1 MLYTLIITWKE
12 MNKVEWTLPG
22 TVLSVDADRPQAA
35 EDVFSSLF
43 LAGGLVL
50 SQVTQVTGLEP
61 YIIQNWVRRG
71 FLAPPKQRKY
81 TRRQLSRILMI
92 NALKST
98 LSIEQIC
105 KLLSY
110 INGALDDEGDDTI
123 DDTEL
128 YGAFVLV
135 AGSVQKHGLTSESE
149 MNRLIADGLKDYKES
164 IPGAKERIEQ
174 ALRIMITAWR
184 AASVIRT
191 ASRVKII
198 SRSLKKWRRCCKA
211 QQSKWESAC
220 RTPRLHFSA
229 AASRQSTPITVWRF

>member
-1 MLYTLIITWKE
+1 M
-12 MNKVEWTLPG
+12 EWTLPG
-22 TVLSVDADRPQAA
+22 TMLSVDADRPQAA
-35 EDVFSSLF
+35 EEVFSSLF

-174 ALRIMITAWR
+174 ALRIIITAWR
-184 AASVIRT
+184 AAQLQT
-191 ASRVKII
+191 
-198 SRSLKKWRRCCKA
+198 KA
-211 QQSKWESAC
+211 QSMM
-220 RTPRLHFSA
+220 
-229 AASRQSTPITVWRF
+229 TVSYTHLTLPTNREV

>member
-1 MLYTLIITWKE
+1 

-35 EDVFSSLF
+35 EEVFSSMF

-135 AGSVQKHGLTSESE
+135 AGSVQKHDLTSESE
-149 MNRLIADGLKDYKES
+149 MNRLIADGLKDYKEP

-184 AASVIRT
+184 AAQLQT
-191 ASRVKII
+191 
-198 SRSLKKWRRCCKA
+198 KA
-211 QQSKWESAC
+211 QSMMNALCVSAD
-220 RTPRLHFSA
+220 FEKGE
-229 AASRQSTPITVWRF
+229 IYV

>member
-35 EDVFSSLF
+35 EEVFSSLF

-98 LSIEQIC
+98 LSIEQIR

-184 AASVIRT
+184 AAQLQT
-191 ASRVKII
+191 
-198 SRSLKKWRRCCKA
+198 KA
-211 QQSKWESAC
+211 QSMMNA
-220 RTPRLHFSA
+220 L
-229 AASRQSTPITVWRF
+229 

>member
-35 EDVFSSLF
+35 EEVFSSLF

-184 AASVIRT
+184 AAQ
-191 ASRVKII
+191 
-198 SRSLKKWRRCCKA
+198 LQNKA
-211 QQSKWESAC
+211 QSMMNA
-220 RTPRLHFSA
+220 L
-229 AASRQSTPITVWRF
+229 

>member
-1 MLYTLIITWKE
+1 MIMLYTLIITWKE

-35 EDVFSSLF
+35 EEVFSSLF
-43 LAGGLVL
+43 LASGLVL

-164 IPGAKERIEQ
+164 IPGAKERFEQ

-184 AASVIRT
+184 AAQLQT
-191 ASRVKII
+191 
-198 SRSLKKWRRCCKA
+198 KA
-211 QQSKWESAC
+211 QSMMNA
-220 RTPRLHFSA
+220 L
-229 AASRQSTPITVWRF
+229 

>member
-1 MLYTLIITWKE
+1 M
-12 MNKVEWTLPG
+12 EWTLPG
-22 TVLSVDADRPQAA
+22 TMLSVDADRPQAA
-35 EDVFSSLF
+35 EEVFSSLF

-174 ALRIMITAWR
+174 ALRIIITAWR
-184 AASVIRT
+184 AAQLQT
-191 ASRVKII
+191 
-198 SRSLKKWRRCCKA
+198 KA
-211 QQSKWESAC
+211 QSMMNALCVSAD
-220 RTPRLHFSA
+220 FEKGE
-229 AASRQSTPITVWRF
+229 IYV

>member
-35 EDVFSSLF
+35 EEVFSSLF

-164 IPGAKERIEQ
+164 IPGAKERIER

-184 AASVIRT
+184 AAQLQT
-191 ASRVKII
+191 
-198 SRSLKKWRRCCKA
+198 KA
-211 QQSKWESAC
+211 QSMMNA
-220 RTPRLHFSA
+220 L
-229 AASRQSTPITVWRF
+229 

>member
-1 MLYTLIITWKE
+1 M
-12 MNKVEWTLPG
+12 EWTLPG
-22 TVLSVDADRPQAA
+22 TMLSVDADRPQAA
-35 EDVFSSLF
+35 EEVFSSLF

-110 INGALDDEGDDTI
+110 INGALDDESDDTI

-184 AASVIRT
+184 AAQLQT
-191 ASRVKII
+191 
-198 SRSLKKWRRCCKA
+198 KA
-211 QQSKWESAC
+211 QSMMNALCVSAD
-220 RTPRLHFSA
+220 FEKGE
-229 AASRQSTPITVWRF
+229 IYV

>member
-1 MLYTLIITWKE
+1 

-35 EDVFSSLF
+35 EEVFSSLF

-61 YIIQNWVRRG
+61 YIIQNWVQRG

-184 AASVIRT
+184 AAQLQT
-191 ASRVKII
+191 
-198 SRSLKKWRRCCKA
+198 KA
-211 QQSKWESAC
+211 QSMMNALCVSAD
-220 RTPRLHFSA
+220 FEKGE
-229 AASRQSTPITVWRF
+229 IYV

>member
-1 MLYTLIITWKE
+1 

-35 EDVFSSLF
+35 EEVFSSLF

-105 KLLSY
+105 KLLS
-110 INGALDDEGDDTI
+110 
-123 DDTEL
+123 
-128 YGAFVLV
+128 
-135 AGSVQKHGLTSESE
+135 E

-184 AASVIRT
+184 AAQLQT
-191 ASRVKII
+191 
-198 SRSLKKWRRCCKA
+198 KA
-211 QQSKWESAC
+211 QSMMNA
-220 RTPRLHFSA
+220 L
-229 AASRQSTPITVWRF
+229 

>member
-1 MLYTLIITWKE
+1 MIMLYTLIITWKE
-12 MNKVEWTLPG
+12 MNKAEWTLPG

-35 EDVFSSLF
+35 EEVFSSLF

-149 MNRLIADGLKDYKES
+149 MNRLITDGLKDYKES

-174 ALRIMITAWR
+174 ALRIMVTAWR
-184 AASVIRT
+184 AAQLQT
-191 ASRVKII
+191 
-198 SRSLKKWRRCCKA
+198 KA
-211 QQSKWESAC
+211 QSMMNA
-220 RTPRLHFSA
+220 L
-229 AASRQSTPITVWRF
+229 

>member
-1 MLYTLIITWKE
+1 M
-12 MNKVEWTLPG
+12 EWTLPG

-71 FLAPPKQRKY
+71 FLAPLKQRKY

-128 YGAFVLV
+128 YDAFVLV

-184 AASVIRT
+184 AAQLQT
-191 ASRVKII
+191 
-198 SRSLKKWRRCCKA
+198 KA
-211 QQSKWESAC
+211 QSMMNALCVSAD
-220 RTPRLHFSA
+220 FEKGE
-229 AASRQSTPITVWRF
+229 IYV

>member
-1 MLYTLIITWKE
+1 MLYTLIITSKE

-22 TVLSVDADRPQAA
+22 TVLSVDADRPQAV
-35 EDVFSSLF
+35 EEVFSSLF

-135 AGSVQKHGLTSESE
+135 AGSVQKYGLTSESE

-184 AASVIRT
+184 AAQLQT
-191 ASRVKII
+191 
-198 SRSLKKWRRCCKA
+198 KA
-211 QQSKWESAC
+211 QSMMNA
-220 RTPRLHFSA
+220 L
-229 AASRQSTPITVWRF
+229 

>member
-1 MLYTLIITWKE
+1 MIMLYTLIITWKE

-35 EDVFSSLF
+35 EEVFSSLF
-43 LAGGLVL
+43 LAGELVL

-110 INGALDDEGDDTI
+110 INGAPDDEGDDTI

-149 MNRLIADGLKDYKES
+149 MNRLITDGLKDYKES

-184 AASVIRT
+184 AAQLQT
-191 ASRVKII
+191 
-198 SRSLKKWRRCCKA
+198 KA
-211 QQSKWESAC
+211 QSMMNA
-220 RTPRLHFSA
+220 L
-229 AASRQSTPITVWRF
+229 

>member
-1 MLYTLIITWKE
+1 

-35 EDVFSSLF
+35 EEVFSSLF

-184 AASVIRT
+184 AAQLQT
-191 ASRVKII
+191 
-198 SRSLKKWRRCCKA
+198 KA
-211 QQSKWESAC
+211 QSMINALCVSAD
-220 RTPRLHFSA
+220 FEKGE
-229 AASRQSTPITVWRF
+229 IYV

>member
-1 MLYTLIITWKE
+1 M
-12 MNKVEWTLPG
+12 EWTLPG

-35 EDVFSSLF
+35 EEVFSSLF

-149 MNRLIADGLKDYKES
+149 MDRLIADGLKDYKES

-184 AASVIRT
+184 AAQLQT
-191 ASRVKII
+191 
-198 SRSLKKWRRCCKA
+198 KA
-211 QQSKWESAC
+211 QSMMNALCVSAD
-220 RTPRLHFSA
+220 FEKGE
-229 AASRQSTPITVWRF
+229 IYV

>member
-12 MNKVEWTLPG
+12 MNKVEWILPG

-35 EDVFSSLF
+35 EEVFSSLF
-43 LAGGLVL
+43 LAGRLVL

-184 AASVIRT
+184 AAQLQT
-191 ASRVKII
+191 
-198 SRSLKKWRRCCKA
+198 KA
-211 QQSKWESAC
+211 QSMMNA
-220 RTPRLHFSA
+220 L
-229 AASRQSTPITVWRF
+229 

>member
-1 MLYTLIITWKE
+1 M
-12 MNKVEWTLPG
+12 EWTLPG

-35 EDVFSSLF
+35 EEVFSSLF

-61 YIIQNWVRRG
+61 YIIQNWVRRV

-184 AASVIRT
+184 AAQLQT
-191 ASRVKII
+191 
-198 SRSLKKWRRCCKA
+198 KA
-211 QQSKWESAC
+211 QSMMNALCVSAD
-220 RTPRLHFSA
+220 FEKGE
-229 AASRQSTPITVWRF
+229 IYV

>member
-1 MLYTLIITWKE
+1 

-35 EDVFSSLF
+35 EEVFSSLF

-98 LSIEQIC
+98 LSIEQTC

-184 AASVIRT
+184 AAQLQT
-191 ASRVKII
+191 
-198 SRSLKKWRRCCKA
+198 KA
-211 QQSKWESAC
+211 QSMMNALCVSAD
-220 RTPRLHFSA
+220 FEKGE
-229 AASRQSTPITVWRF
+229 IYV

>member
-1 MLYTLIITWKE
+1 MIMLYTLIITWKE

-35 EDVFSSLF
+35 EEVFSSLF

-98 LSIEQIC
+98 LSIEQIF

-149 MNRLIADGLKDYKES
+149 MNRLITDGLKDYKES

-184 AASVIRT
+184 AAQLQT
-191 ASRVKII
+191 
-198 SRSLKKWRRCCKA
+198 KA
-211 QQSKWESAC
+211 QSMMNA
-220 RTPRLHFSA
+220 L
-229 AASRQSTPITVWRF
+229 

>member
-1 MLYTLIITWKE
+1 M
-12 MNKVEWTLPG
+12 EWTLPG

-35 EDVFSSLF
+35 EEVFSSLF

-50 SQVTQVTGLEP
+50 SQVTQVTELEP

-135 AGSVQKHGLTSESE
+135 AGSVQKHSLTSESE

-184 AASVIRT
+184 AAQLQT
-191 ASRVKII
+191 
-198 SRSLKKWRRCCKA
+198 KA
-211 QQSKWESAC
+211 QSMMNALCVSAD
-220 RTPRLHFSA
+220 FEKGE
-229 AASRQSTPITVWRF
+229 IYV

>member
-1 MLYTLIITWKE
+1 M
-12 MNKVEWTLPG
+12 EWTLLG

-35 EDVFSSLF
+35 EEVFSSLF

-184 AASVIRT
+184 AAQLQT
-191 ASRVKII
+191 
-198 SRSLKKWRRCCKA
+198 KA
-211 QQSKWESAC
+211 QSMMNALCVSAD
-220 RTPRLHFSA
+220 FEKGE
-229 AASRQSTPITVWRF
+229 IYV

>member
-1 MLYTLIITWKE
+1 M
-12 MNKVEWTLPG
+12 EWTLPG

-35 EDVFSSLF
+35 GEVFSSLF

-135 AGSVQKHGLTSESE
+135 AGSVQKHGLASESE
-149 MNRLIADGLKDYKES
+149 MNRLIADGLKDYNEP

-184 AASVIRT
+184 AAQLQT
-191 ASRVKII
+191 
-198 SRSLKKWRRCCKA
+198 KA
-211 QQSKWESAC
+211 QSMMNA
-220 RTPRLHFSA
+220 L
-229 AASRQSTPITVWRF
+229 

>member
-1 MLYTLIITWKE
+1 M
-12 MNKVEWTLPG
+12 EWTLPG
-22 TVLSVDADRPQAA
+22 TVLSVDADRSQAA
-35 EDVFSSLF
+35 EEVFSSLF

-105 KLLSY
+105 NLLSY

-184 AASVIRT
+184 AAQLQT
-191 ASRVKII
+191 
-198 SRSLKKWRRCCKA
+198 KA
-211 QQSKWESAC
+211 QSMMNALCVSAD
-220 RTPRLHFSA
+220 FEKGE
-229 AASRQSTPITVWRF
+229 IYV

>member
-1 MLYTLIITWKE
+1 M
-12 MNKVEWTLPG
+12 EWTLPG

-35 EDVFSSLF
+35 EEVFSSLF

-135 AGSVQKHGLTSESE
+135 AGSVQKHDLTSESE

-184 AASVIRT
+184 AAQLQTKV
-191 ASRVKII
+191 
-198 SRSLKKWRRCCKA
+198 
-211 QQSKWESAC
+211 QSMMNALCVSAD
-220 RTPRLHFSA
+220 FEKGE
-229 AASRQSTPITVWRF
+229 IYV

>member
-1 MLYTLIITWKE
+1 MIMLYTLIITLKE

-35 EDVFSSLF
+35 EEVFSSLF

-184 AASVIRT
+184 AAQLQT
-191 ASRVKII
+191 
-198 SRSLKKWRRCCKA
+198 KA
-211 QQSKWESAC
+211 QSMMNA
-220 RTPRLHFSA
+220 L
-229 AASRQSTPITVWRF
+229 

>member
-35 EDVFSSLF
+35 EEVFPSLF

-135 AGSVQKHGLTSESE
+135 AGSVQKRGLTSESE

-164 IPGAKERIEQ
+164 IPGAKERVEQ

-184 AASVIRT
+184 AAQLQT
-191 ASRVKII
+191 
-198 SRSLKKWRRCCKA
+198 KA
-211 QQSKWESAC
+211 QSMMNA
-220 RTPRLHFSA
+220 L
-229 AASRQSTPITVWRF
+229 

>member
-1 MLYTLIITWKE
+1 M
-12 MNKVEWTLPG
+12 EWILPG

-35 EDVFSSLF
+35 EEVFSSLF

-184 AASVIRT
+184 AAQLQT
-191 ASRVKII
+191 
-198 SRSLKKWRRCCKA
+198 KA
-211 QQSKWESAC
+211 QSMMNALCVSAD
-220 RTPRLHFSA
+220 FEKGE
-229 AASRQSTPITVWRF
+229 IYV

>member
-1 MLYTLIITWKE
+1 

-35 EDVFSSLF
+35 EEVFSSLF

-128 YGAFVLV
+128 YDAFVLV

-184 AASVIRT
+184 AAQLQT
-191 ASRVKII
+191 
-198 SRSLKKWRRCCKA
+198 KA
-211 QQSKWESAC
+211 QSMMNALCVSADFEKGFMQK
-220 RTPRLHFSA
+220 LLGS
-229 AASRQSTPITVWRF
+229 

>member
-35 EDVFSSLF
+35 EEVFSSLF
-43 LAGGLVL
+43 LASGLVL

-98 LSIEQIC
+98 LSIKQIC

-184 AASVIRT
+184 AAQLQT
-191 ASRVKII
+191 
-198 SRSLKKWRRCCKA
+198 KA
-211 QQSKWESAC
+211 QSMMNA
-220 RTPRLHFSA
+220 L
-229 AASRQSTPITVWRF
+229 

>member
-1 MLYTLIITWKE
+1 MIMLYTLIITWKE
-12 MNKVEWTLPG
+12 MNKAEWTLPG

-35 EDVFSSLF
+35 EEVFSSLF

-135 AGSVQKHGLTSESE
+135 AGNVQKHDLTSESE

-184 AASVIRT
+184 AAQLQT
-191 ASRVKII
+191 
-198 SRSLKKWRRCCKA
+198 KA
-211 QQSKWESAC
+211 QSMMNA
-220 RTPRLHFSA
+220 L
-229 AASRQSTPITVWRF
+229 

>member
-1 MLYTLIITWKE
+1 M
-12 MNKVEWTLPG
+12 EWTLPG

-35 EDVFSSLF
+35 EEVFSSLF

-135 AGSVQKHGLTSESE
+135 AGSVQKYDLTSESE
-149 MNRLIADGLKDYKES
+149 MNRLIADGLKDYKEP

-184 AASVIRT
+184 AAQLQT
-191 ASRVKII
+191 
-198 SRSLKKWRRCCKA
+198 KA
-211 QQSKWESAC
+211 QSMMNALCVSAD
-220 RTPRLHFSA
+220 FEKGE
-229 AASRQSTPITVWRF
+229 IYV

>member
-1 MLYTLIITWKE
+1 

-35 EDVFSSLF
+35 EEVFSSLF

-149 MNRLIADGLKDYKES
+149 MNRLIADGLKDYKEP

-184 AASVIRT
+184 AAQLQT
-191 ASRVKII
+191 
-198 SRSLKKWRRCCKA
+198 KA
-211 QQSKWESAC
+211 QSMMNALCVSAD
-220 RTPRLHFSA
+220 FEKGE
-229 AASRQSTPITVWRF
+229 IYV

>member
-1 MLYTLIITWKE
+1 
-12 MNKVEWTLPG
+12 MNKLEWTLPG

-35 EDVFSSLF
+35 EEVFSSLF

-184 AASVIRT
+184 AAQLQT
-191 ASRVKII
+191 
-198 SRSLKKWRRCCKA
+198 KA
-211 QQSKWESAC
+211 QSMMNALCVSAD
-220 RTPRLHFSA
+220 FEKGE
-229 AASRQSTPITVWRF
+229 IYV